1 MSEQAV
7 ALRYA
12 HPLFDLAEEKN
23 ITDKVYEDMQLFVE
37 TGEKNRE
44 LLAVLRSPV
53 IKGFKKHSIIKALFE
68 GKIQKL
74 TMSVFEI
81 MSRKN
86 RESVLF
92 DLGKVFID
100 LYQQKKGIQIVR
112 IQTPTPLSDALKKE
126 LKDKLTQQLSKTI
139 ILKEEIKKELI
150 GGFIIY
156 IGHSQLDNSIKN
168 SLQRLKFNFINTIYK
183 N

>member
-12 HPLFDLAEEKN
+12 HPLFDLAEEQN
-23 ITDKVYEDMQLFVE
+23 LTEEVYEDMQLFVE

-53 IKGFKKHSIIKALFE
+53 IKGHKKLSILKALFE
-68 GKIQKL
+68 GKTQKL
-74 TMSVFEI
+74 TLSIFEI

-86 RESVLF
+86 RDAILY
-92 DLGKVFID
+92 DLGKEFIK
-100 LYQQKKGIQIVR
+100 LYQEKKGIEIVR
-112 IQTPTPLSDALKKE
+112 IQTPVPLNDALKKE
-126 LKDKLTQQLSKTI
+126 LVEKLAKQLNKTI
-139 ILKEEIKKELI
+139 ILREEIKKDLI

>member
-12 HPLFDLAEEKN
+12 HPLFDLAEEQKM
-23 ITDKVYEDMQLFVE
+23 TDKVYEDMQLFVE

-53 IKGFKKHSIIKALFE
+53 IKGHKKMSIIKALFE
-68 GKIQKL
+68 GKVQKL
-74 TMSVFEI
+74 TMSMFEI

-86 RESVLF
+86 RDAILYE
-92 DLGKVFID
+92 LGREFVK

-112 IQTPTPLSDALKKE
+112 IQTPTPLGEALKKE
-126 LKDKLTQQLSKTI
+126 LKEKLTKQLNKTI
-139 ILKEEIKKELI
+139 ILKEEIKKDLL
-150 GGFIIY
+150 GGFILF

>member
-12 HPLFDLAEEKN
+12 HPLFDLAEEQKM
-23 ITDKVYEDMQLFVE
+23 TDEVYEDMQLFVE

-53 IKGFKKHSIIKALFE
+53 IKGHKKMSIIKALFE
-68 GKIQKL
+68 GKVQKL
-74 TMSVFEI
+74 TMSMFEI

-86 RESVLF
+86 RDAILYE
-92 DLGKVFID
+92 LGREFVK

-112 IQTPTPLSDALKKE
+112 IQTPTPLGEALKKE
-126 LKDKLTQQLSKTI
+126 LKEKLTKQLNKTI
-139 ILKEEIKKELI
+139 ILKEEIKKDLL
-150 GGFIIY
+150 GGFILF